1 MATHEATVD
10 WQRGDANFLDNRYS
24 RRHDVAFDGGVSFAM
39 SSAPSVVPVP
49 RSDPAAVDPEE
60 AFVAA
65 LASCHLLS
73 FLYVAAKSGF
83 VVDSYLDHAVGT
95 MAKNARGKAFVSK
108 VVLKP
113 VVTFAGDAKPSA
125 EQHAALH
132 HQAHDEC
139 FIANSVLTDVQCEP
153 TVA

>member
-10 WQRGDANFLDNRYS
+10 WQRGDANFLDNRYG
-24 RRHDVAFDGGVSFAM
+24 RRHNVAFDGGVTFAM
-39 SSAPSVVPVP
+39 SSAPSVVKPP
-49 RSDPAAVDPEE
+49 YSDAAAVDPEE

-73 FLYVAAKSGF
+73 FLYVAAKAGF

-95 MAKNARGKAFVSK
+95 MAKNARGKAFVST
-108 VVLKP
+108 VTLKP
-113 VVTFAGDAKPSA
+113 VVTFVGDKRPTA
-125 EQHAALH
+125 EEHEALN

-139 FIANSVLTDVQCEP
+139 FIANSVLTDVRCEP
-153 TVA
+153 TIA